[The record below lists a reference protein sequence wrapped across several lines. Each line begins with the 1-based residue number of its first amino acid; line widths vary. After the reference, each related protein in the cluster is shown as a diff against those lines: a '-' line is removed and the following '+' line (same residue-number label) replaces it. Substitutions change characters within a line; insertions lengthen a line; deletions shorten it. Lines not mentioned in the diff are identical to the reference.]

1 MYISKKRN
9 IQSTICAMLSL
20 ASHGNVDARTLL
32 ERVMQRQ
39 KPIFTSFIGKES
51 ASESESDVEYYGW
64 FSPEI
69 QSRRLEKPAEHKLRP
84 GISTT
89 TSTSISIKS
98 PPYTYWLQGDK
109 KIMVTDVTLTPEAMK
124 RHIESNAVFLGK
136 LDKFC
141 CRSYT
146 KL

>member
-1 MYISKKRN
+1 MF
-9 IQSTICAMLSL
+9 SL
-20 ASHGNVDARTLL
+20 TSHGNQDARTLL
-32 ERVMQRQ
+32 ERVMERQ
-39 KPIFTSFIGKES
+39 KQISDSFIGK
-51 ASESESDVEYYGW
+51 ESDVEYYGW

-69 QSRRLEKPAEHKLRP
+69 QSRRLEKPAQHKLRP
-84 GISTT
+84 GIST
-89 TSTSISIKS
+89 STSIKS

-136 LDKFC
+136 LDKLY

>member
-1 MYISKKRN
+1 
-9 IQSTICAMLSL
+9 MLRV
-20 ASHGNVDARTLL
+20 ANHGNEDARTLL
-32 ERVMQRQ
+32 ERVLETQ
-39 KPIFTSFIGKES
+39 KQISESFINKD
-51 ASESESDVEYYGW
+51 ADVEYYGW

-69 QSRRLEKPAEHKLRP
+69 QSNRLENPTEHKLRTV
-84 GISTT
+84 ISR
-89 TSTSISIKS
+89 SIILKS
-98 PPYTYWLQGDK
+98 PPYTYWLQGDQ

-136 LDKFC
+136 LDEFY

>member
-1 MYISKKRN
+1 MF
-9 IQSTICAMLSL
+9 SL
-20 ASHGNVDARTLL
+20 ASHGNEDARTLL
-32 ERVMQRQ
+32 ERVLQRQ
-39 KPIFTSFIGKES
+39 KQISYSFIVK
-51 ASESESDVEYYGW
+51 ESESDVEYYGW

-69 QSRRLEKPAEHKLRP
+69 QSRRLEKPAQHKLRP
-84 GISTT
+84 GIS

>member
-1 MYISKKRN
+1 
-9 IQSTICAMLSL
+9 MLSL

-39 KPIFTSFIGKES
+39 KQIFTSFIDKES
-51 ASESESDVEYYGW
+51 ASESASESEVEYYGW

-69 QSRRLEKPAEHKLRP
+69 QSRRLEKPAQHKLRP

-109 KIMVTDVTLTPEAMK
+109 KIMVTDVTLTTEAMK
-124 RHIESNAVFLGK
+124 RHTESNAVFLGK
-136 LDKFC
+136 LDKFYC
-141 CRSYT
+141 CSYT

>member
-1 MYISKKRN
+1 MF
-9 IQSTICAMLSL
+9 SL

-39 KPIFTSFIGKES
+39 KQISASFNGKES

-69 QSRRLEKPAEHKLRP
+69 QSRRLEKPAQHKLRP
-84 GISTT
+84 GIST
-89 TSTSISIKS
+89 STSIKS

-124 RHIESNAVFLGK
+124 RHTESNAVFLGK
-136 LDKFC
+136 LDKLY